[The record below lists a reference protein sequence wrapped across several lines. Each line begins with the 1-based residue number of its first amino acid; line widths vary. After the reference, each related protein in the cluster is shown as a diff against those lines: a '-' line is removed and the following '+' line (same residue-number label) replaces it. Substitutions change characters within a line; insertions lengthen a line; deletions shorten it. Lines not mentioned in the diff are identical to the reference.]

1 MGFGNQASYAEKGTF
16 QKMRKIQ
23 IIGLAF
29 AAVFAFS
36 MVSASG
42 ASALTLWD
50 ECMEVNGTGLF
61 TNSDCNVLTT
71 NGLWEW
77 LPIAVLTAI
86 DTLLVT
92 LILRSTGVVTVEI
105 LCEGFA
111 DGFVGP
117 NGENEVTELLNEEEL
132 SVTLEKPTL
141 CTNIT
146 GCPEPLAAPE
156 NLPWKTQLVDATSE
170 DAAGDLL
177 GPHAGGGN
185 PGWFVEC
192 MGNGQTNECTKLD
205 TILLVEN
212 LEAELEVDLIFP
224 LSTDTTYL
232 PLAECTNA
240 FSNDGFVEGE
250 VSILIKE
257 GTERALRA
265 D

>member
-1 MGFGNQASYAEKGTF
+1 
-16 QKMRKIQ
+16 MRKIQ

-50 ECMEVNGTGLF
+50 ECMETSGGAF
-61 TNSDCNVLTT
+61 TNPDCNVLGSP
-71 NGLWEW
+71 NLWEW
-77 LPIAVLTAI
+77 LPITVATNV
-86 DTLLVT
+86 DSLVT
-92 LILRSTGVVTVEI
+92 DLILRSSGVVTVEI
-105 LCEGFA
+105 LCEGSL
-111 DGFVGP
+111 DGTVGP
-117 NGENEVTELLNEEEL
+117 NGEDEVIELLT
-132 SVTLEKPTL
+132 VGGVAITLAAPVE

-146 GCPEPLAAPE
+146 GCPEPLANPV
-156 NLPWKTQLVDATSE
+156 NLPWKTQLVNVTAE

-177 GPHAGGGN
+177 GPGASGLP
-185 PGWFVEC
+185 PGWFVLC
-192 MGNGQTNECTKLD
+192 VGNGQSNECTKAD

-224 LSTDTTYL
+224 LSTDTTNL

-240 FSNDGFVEGE
+240 FSNDGLVTGE
-250 VSILIKE
+250 VSILLT

>member
-1 MGFGNQASYAEKGTF
+1 
-16 QKMRKIQ
+16 MRKIQ

-50 ECMEVNGTGLF
+50 ECMEVPNTGLF

-71 NGLWEW
+71 NGPWEW
-77 LPIAVLTAI
+77 LPITVSTPVDSLTT
-86 DTLLVT
+86 DLL
-92 LILRSTGVVTVEI
+92 LLSTGVVSVEV
-105 LCEGFA
+105 LCEGSM
-111 DGFVGP
+111 DGTVGAT
-117 NGENEVTELLNEEEL
+117 GSGTVTELLN
-132 SVTLEKPTL
+132 LEGLAISLTNL
-141 CTNIT
+141 VVCTNVS
-146 GCPEPLAAPE
+146 GCPEPLASPE
-156 NLPWKTQLVDATSE
+156 NLPWNTQLVNAAGE
-170 DAAGDLL
+170 DAAGLLL

-192 MGNGQTNECTKLD
+192 MGNGQTNECTKAD

-224 LSTDTTYL
+224 ASTDTANL

-240 FSNDGFVEGE
+240 FSNDGFVDGE
-250 VSILIKE
+250 VSILLSNE
-257 GTERALRA
+257 PPRALRA